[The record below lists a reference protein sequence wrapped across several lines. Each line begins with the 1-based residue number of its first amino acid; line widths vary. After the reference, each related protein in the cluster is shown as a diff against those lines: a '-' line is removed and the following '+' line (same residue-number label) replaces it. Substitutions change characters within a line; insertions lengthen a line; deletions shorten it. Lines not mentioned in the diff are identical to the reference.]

1 MRMQETFFTF
11 FEEWPKWTSAQRG
24 RALHCTAVEHYVR
37 DRTRQA
43 SSGRVCPDPERRNSR
58 GKEVL
63 SPSPPISAGKEVS
76 SPLQQTSPSPTPPLS
91 CASESDKT
99 RPGGA
104 LFKTANKASNRADG
118 APMIPRVLSL
128 QDVETILHP
137 IRKDVRSPGKC
148 PILPHPSDKY
158 TDWLT
163 LGFDLAI

>member
-1 MRMQETFFTF
+1 MSGTARG
-11 FEEWPKWTSAQRG
+11 KRG
-24 RALHCTAVEHYVR
+24 RGESVPTQNAVTAEEKRYGLHHR
-37 DRTRQA
+37 L
-43 SSGRVCPDPERRNSR
+43 R
-58 GKEVL
+58 GKDVR

-118 APMIPRVLSL
+118 APMIPCVLRL
-128 QDVETILHP
+128 QDVETTLHP

-163 LGFDLAI
+163 PGFDLI

>member
-1 MRMQETFFTF
+1 MPGTARG
-11 FEEWPKWTSAQRG
+11 KRG
-24 RALHCTAVEHYVR
+24 RGESVPTQNAVTAEEKRYGLHHRLRGKEVR
-37 DRTRQA
+37 
-43 SSGRVCPDPERRNSR
+43 SPSPPPERRNSR
-58 GKEVL
+58 GKEVR

-118 APMIPRVLSL
+118 APMIPCVLRL
-128 QDVETILHP
+128 QDVETTLHP

-163 LGFDLAI
+163 PGFDLAI

>member
-1 MRMQETFFTF
+1 M
-11 FEEWPKWTSAQRG
+11 
-24 RALHCTAVEHYVR
+24 
-37 DRTRQA
+37 
-43 SSGRVCPDPERRNSR
+43 
-58 GKEVL
+58 
-63 SPSPPISAGKEVS
+63 
-76 SPLQQTSPSPTPPLS
+76 
-91 CASESDKT
+91 
-99 RPGGA
+99 
-104 LFKTANKASNRADG
+104 FKTANKASNRADG